1 MKRLVAIIVVG
12 VIGVSIVHA
21 DTFKLKSVKTGRAY
35 GPFEYKN
42 GAKVEIGKAAFT
54 VVQGEEPS
62 ETDTP
67 RDSQSRKGFAVISH
81 KSGPCKL
88 KEAKNTFDKE
98 NVFNVVLGD
107 KVKASCNFH
116 GRVIF
121 KKFSIIASP
130 KVMNTSEKPMYAHY
144 YVAFFDK
151 AGNLIGSA
159 GHSMNKAIEP
169 GASWDFT
176 CLIEIPKKTLKEVAS
191 YQVILY
197 ESEQVIGQ

>member
-1 MKRLVAIIVVG
+1 MKRLVAIVAAG
-12 VIGVSIVHA
+12 VISVSIVHG
-21 DTFKLKSVKTGRAY
+21 DTFKLKLNKTGKLY
-35 GPFEYKN
+35 GPFESLE
-42 GAKVEIGKAAFT
+42 GAQVVLGKAAFT

-67 RDSQSRKGFAVISH
+67 RDSQSRKGLALISH

-88 KEAKNTFDKE
+88 KEAKNIFDKE

-144 YVAFFDK
+144 YIAFFDK
-151 AGNLIGSA
+151 SGNLIGSS
-159 GHSMNKAIEP
+159 GHSMNKAIDP

-191 YQVILY
+191 YQAVLY